1 MQSSANSPQ
10 EYIDELPTDRR
21 EAIQKIRQVIRENIP
36 GGFEET
42 ISYGMLAFSV
52 PHSLYPPGYHCKPDE
67 PLPFISLA
75 SQKHF
80 IGLYH
85 MGLYSDEKLLD
96 WFKKEYAKRCR
107 YKLDM
112 GKSCIRLKH
121 LKDIPY
127 DLIGELSSKIT
138 VEQWIAR
145 YESYRNK

>member
-10 EYIDELPTDRR
+10 EYIDELPEDRK
-21 EAIQKIRQVIRENIP
+21 EAILKIRKVIRENIP
-36 GGFEET
+36 CGFEET

-75 SQKHF
+75 SQRHF

-85 MGLYSDEKLLD
+85 MGIYSDEKLLD